1 MSKDQ
6 ANLVGRRLV
15 DLVHRERSTP
25 AKLVAALQEGWSPDC
40 LRLLLASDD
49 NEIVESAA
57 QSLGLTGSMADV
69 PALAKRLQHEE
80 TAVSRAVEQAMWS
93 IFFRAGGDLA
103 QAVLSRIAAS
113 IGTGDTETVIPL
125 LTELIRIHP
134 AYAEAYHQRAQAH
147 YLADRYD
154 AGLRDAKRVV
164 RLNPHHFEAV
174 ALQGHCL
181 GALGRWTD
189 AVQHYQAA
197 LKINPR
203 MTAVRRAMRGV
214 RSRSAATTR

>member
-1 MSKDQ
+1 MGMDQ

-15 DLVHRERSTP
+15 DLVRREASAPTR
-25 AKLVAALQEGWSPDC
+25 LAATLNEHWSADC
-40 LRLLLASDD
+40 LRLQLASGECDV
-49 NEIVESAA
+49 VEAAA
-57 QSLGLTGSMADV
+57 QALGLIGSMADV
-69 PALAKRLQHEE
+69 PALAKCLHHEE
-80 TAVSRAVEQAMWS
+80 VAVSHVAEEAMWS

-113 IGTGDTETVIPL
+113 IGRGDTENVIPL
-125 LTELIRIHP
+125 LTELIRTHP

-154 AGLRDAKRVV
+154 PALRDAMRAV

-181 GALGRWTD
+181 GALGRWAD
-189 AVQHYQAA
+189 AVQCYQAG
-197 LKINPR
+197 LRINPR
-203 MTAVRRAMRGV
+203 MTGVRRAMRGI
-214 RSRSAATTR
+214 RNRSAATTR